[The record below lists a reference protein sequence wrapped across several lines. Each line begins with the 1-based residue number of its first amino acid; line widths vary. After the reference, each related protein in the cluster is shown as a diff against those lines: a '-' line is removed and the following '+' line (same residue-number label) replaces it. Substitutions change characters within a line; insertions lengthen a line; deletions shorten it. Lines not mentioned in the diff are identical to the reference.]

1 MFSIA
6 QRKEANEVMQNAKT
20 RWMFKIWLVLY
31 QLENFL
37 WHRYSASFMSING
50 GKDFHEYH
58 QNQTNTD
65 DIPF

>member
-1 MFSIA
+1 MVGNT
-6 QRKEANEVMQNAKT
+6 RT

-37 WHRYSASFMSING
+37 WERYSSSFMKLNG

-58 QNQTNTD
+58 HDQPNTH

>member
-1 MFSIA
+1 
-6 QRKEANEVMQNAKT
+6 MQNAKT

-37 WHRYSASFMSING
+37 WHRYSGAFMSING

-58 QNQTNTD
+58 QDQPNTD
-65 DIPF
+65 NIPF